1 MKHTTYLQLTAEIQ
15 DLDSEEKLI
24 AYLVATYD
32 IARVLTNRLRRKQNC
47 KSILT
52 EKQIS
57 NIRDKNIQLEG
68 YAESASSLI
77 SLIETSSFFKDVSF
91 SSTTIKDR
99 KFKKERFRI
108 KAMLE

>member
-57 NIRDKNIQLEG
+57 NIRDKNIDSREILE
-68 YAESASSLI
+68 
-77 SLIETSSFFKDVSF
+77 
-91 SSTTIKDR
+91 
-99 KFKKERFRI
+99 KE
-108 KAMLE
+108 MLHKIPKVV